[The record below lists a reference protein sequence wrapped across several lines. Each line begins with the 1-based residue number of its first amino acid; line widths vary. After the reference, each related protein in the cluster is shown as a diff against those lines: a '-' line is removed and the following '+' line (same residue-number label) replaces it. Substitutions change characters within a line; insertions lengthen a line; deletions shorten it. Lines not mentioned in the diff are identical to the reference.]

1 MKFSRSCAVVVLAL
15 ALCAACA
22 KVPPDLT
29 PAATRAFYGTQ
40 VIHDL
45 DRLREVA
52 VAAHATTPPL
62 LSAED
67 TLVIVKW
74 HQTAIA
80 LVHAA
85 PAGWRTQVSVGL
97 GEAVQHLK
105 PDAQRTV
112 APYVVIVQALLKE
125 LP

>member
-1 MKFSRSCAVVVLAL
+1 
-15 ALCAACA
+15 
-22 KVPPDLT
+22 
-29 PAATRAFYGTQ
+29 
-40 VIHDL
+40 
-45 DRLREVA
+45 
-52 VAAHATTPPL
+52 
-62 LSAED
+62 
-67 TLVIVKW
+67 VIVRW
-74 HQTAIA
+74 HQTAIT
-80 LVHAA
+80 LVHTA